1 MRGRLGD
8 KARLQH
14 ILESIIEV
22 ESYLIDVDFSGF
34 AGNSMMKFAC
44 VKQLEIIGEASNHLS
59 DDLKANFSTINWS
72 QIVGVRNVLV
82 HEYFGVD
89 FKLVWEI
96 VKNDLPDLKEKVVTI
111 IDSLG

>member
-22 ESYLIDVDFSGF
+22 ESYLIDVDFPGF